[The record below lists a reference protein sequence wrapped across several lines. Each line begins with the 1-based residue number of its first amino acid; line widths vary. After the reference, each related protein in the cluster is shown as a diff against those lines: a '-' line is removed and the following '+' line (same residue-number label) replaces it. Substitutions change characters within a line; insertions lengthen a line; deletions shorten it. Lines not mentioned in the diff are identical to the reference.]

1 MLNIQPKLCAFRI
14 STLLLS
20 IACFLSVTQ
29 KLSGQTVALS
39 IKEVV
44 QKVQANLPQ
53 LEALRQQAKAAE
65 QNIALAKN
73 TFIPDLNAGY
83 QVNIATYNNITG
95 MSYPGFLLP
104 ISGPPSLSNKIDF
117 VPGSALGALVKWNPF
132 TFGQRDAAI
141 EKATAQFK
149 QADAAYN
156 EQLFQ
161 YQYSA
166 MNIYLEIVY
175 CKHVLKSLQAN
186 INRSKVSLEQVLVLT
201 KNGLRPGIDTTQFQ
215 AAIAQAEMD
224 YLQTERTCQ
233 QKITE
238 LTRLTGIDARAES
251 IVLSDTLFNQSA
263 FVLTDTA
270 TAINQHP
277 YYQNLQA
284 QQKIT
289 EAGLKEI
296 EKSWAPQLD
305 IWGNAYARGS
315 GVDARGDVNKLNG
328 LGLSRTNAGVG
339 VQVSFPVLQYSKV
352 NIKKKQQQ
360 SLLEADKARLAQAQ
374 LDISKQIETAV
385 LQYQQ
390 DVKIANKSPE
400 LLKAA
405 RDVYEGLKL
414 SYETGL
420 IDFTRLANAQYE
432 LQRAEV
438 NNANA
443 RLQLWRSLLAIAV
456 AKGNLNLF
464 LEQLK

>member
-1 MLNIQPKLCAFRI
+1 MLNIQPKLCAIKI

-20 IACFLSVTQ
+20 IAIFLSVTQ
-29 KLSGQTVALS
+29 KLSGQTVSLS

-44 QKVQANLPQ
+44 QKVQSNLPQ

-104 ISGPPSLSNKIDF
+104 ISGPPSLSNKMNF

-141 EKATAQFK
+141 GKATAQFK
-149 QADAAYN
+149 QANAAYN

-166 MNIYLEIVY
+166 VNIYLEIVY
-175 CKHVLKSLQAN
+175 CKQVLKSLQAN
-186 INRSKVSLEQVLVLT
+186 INRSKVSLDQVLVLT

-251 IVLSDTLFNQSA
+251 IALTDTIFNQNA
-263 FVLTDTA
+263 FDLTDTA

-284 QQKIT
+284 QQKTT

-315 GVDARGDVNKLNG
+315 GVDARGDINKLNG

-339 VQVSFPVLQYSKV
+339 VQLSFPVLQYSKV

-360 SLLEADKARLAQAQ
+360 LLLETDKARLAQAQ

-420 IDFTRLANAQYE
+420 IDFTRLANSQYE

-443 RLQLWRSLLAIAV
+443 HLQLWRSLLAIAV